1 MLVSGKITILINDD
15 LEFGE
20 KMQYGFIQVKGMEDD
35 VFLIL

>member
-20 KMQYGFIQVKGMEDD
+20 KIQYGFGSSKRYGR
-35 VFLIL
+35 